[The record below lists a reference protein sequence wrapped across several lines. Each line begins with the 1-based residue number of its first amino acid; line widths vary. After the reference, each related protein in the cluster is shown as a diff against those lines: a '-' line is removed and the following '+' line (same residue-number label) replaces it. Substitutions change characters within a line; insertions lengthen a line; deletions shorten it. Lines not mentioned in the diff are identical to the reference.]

1 MSDEKELIHRA
12 LMGDKQA
19 QEECTEKGILL
30 PCPCCGREPYT
41 ETFFDRKGWYAVVG
55 CADCP
60 IAIVTITC
68 DSEEKAQQKALK
80 DWNTRPAPPI
90 GRCGECRH
98 CVGVGKNQALRCT
111 LNSFGV
117 EFGLGFITS
126 ESFCS
131 YFEPREGE

>member
-1 MSDEKELIHRA
+1 MEEKELIRKA
-12 LMGDKQA
+12 LLGDKKA
-19 QEECTEKGILL
+19 QDECTDKGIML
-30 PCPCCGREPYT
+30 PCPCCGQEPYT

-90 GRCGECRH
+90 GRCGECKFYTVLRH
-98 CVGVGKNQALRCT
+98 CKVHSQEPDQYGSGT
-111 LNSFGV
+111 YV
-117 EFGLGFITS
+117 EMLPDD
-126 ESFCS
+126 FCS
-131 YFEPREGE
+131 YFEPREESR